1 LLSYLYYPNT
11 INTLSYA
18 AKTVPKPQ
26 KASFFSMISPTLQNR
41 RQHAAIPKDEE
52 HEFMKAEK

>member
-1 LLSYLYYPNT
+1 MLSYT
-11 INTLSYA
+11 

-26 KASFFSMISPTLQNR
+26 KAPIFSMISPTLQNR

-52 HEFMKAEK
+52 HEFMKAKM